1 MSLHLGQ
8 EFGGYATQVEF
19 GIQRV
24 KATLP
29 RLYYLAAGGTA
40 VGTGLNTRVGFA
52 EKVAETV
59 SKLTNLPF
67 KTAPNKFEALASNDA
82 MAEVRIFS
90 LF

>member
-1 MSLHLGQ
+1 MWYLGQ
-8 EFGGYATQVEF
+8 EFGGYATQIEF

-24 KATLP
+24 KAVLP

-40 VGTGLNTRVGFA
+40 VGTGLNTHIGFA
-52 EKVAETV
+52 EKMAETV

-82 MAEVRIFS
+82 MAEVRNHY
-90 LF
+90 